1 MSRGVGSYI
10 EDRVDLTLLEIK
22 HALDGEYHK
31 SQHKDDILYALYIK
45 TQMVYEHGWT
55 ILRHLRNLLIILC
68 LIILLKMECQL
79 TS

>member
-31 SQHKDDILYALYIK
+31 IS
-45 TQMVYEHGWT
+45 T
-55 ILRHLRNLLIILC
+55 
-68 LIILLKMECQL
+68 
-79 TS
+79 